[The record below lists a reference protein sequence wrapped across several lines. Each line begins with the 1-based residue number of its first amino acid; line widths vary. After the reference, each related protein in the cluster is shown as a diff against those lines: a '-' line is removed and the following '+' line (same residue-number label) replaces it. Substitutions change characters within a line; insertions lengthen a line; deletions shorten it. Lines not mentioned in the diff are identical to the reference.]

1 MSVINIKCE
10 ILFQAD
16 FPSIKYKILSFK
28 SVQALKTKPVVLI
41 QTDKSDYRPKQD
53 VKFRSLFHKYQ
64 NATISPVNL
73 IDKTYLTGIIIN
85 KNCSYI
91 FFYHQVNLHS
101 EACLNTVL
109 HSFQSSS
116 PQLSAETWCTSC
128 HQGCLDWRPLRCK
141 TRSMERC
148 WGRIW
153 RILLIFTCYRKFIL
167 KRQYL
172 HKSCLP
178 ETYFFC
184 DNTMFPFGNQNWTP
198 CFLIFLQIYTFL

>member
-16 FPSIKYKILSFK
+16 FPSIKYKIFSFK

-73 IDKTYLTGIIIN
+73 IDKTYLTGIIID

-101 EACLNTVL
+101 ENLFKYRFAFFPEFFSSTLSWNLMHKLSSRLSGLKTPPMQDSLN
-109 HSFQSSS
+109 
-116 PQLSAETWCTSC
+116 
-128 HQGCLDWRPLRCK
+128 GKMLRWNLK
-141 TRSMERC
+141 NFVDFY
-148 WGRIW
+148 
-153 RILLIFTCYRKFIL
+153 LL
-167 KRQYL
+167 
-172 HKSCLP
+172 
-178 ETYFFC
+178 
-184 DNTMFPFGNQNWTP
+184 
-198 CFLIFLQIYTFL
+198 